1 VSRVLVSAPVRA
13 AARRRRRTGDP
24 RSRGEWAGV
33 PALAVSAASPSA
45 NPVGV
50 RQRRRDMKTLMES
63 PMSVYMTGVAI
74 GMGCAFV
81 AILILIGVL
90 SV

>member
-1 VSRVLVSAPVRA
+1 
-13 AARRRRRTGDP
+13 
-24 RSRGEWAGV
+24 
-33 PALAVSAASPSA
+33 
-45 NPVGV
+45 
-50 RQRRRDMKTLMES
+50 MKTLMES
-63 PMSVYMTGVAI
+63 PMPVYMTGVAI